1 MRHPVGRTFY
11 HSQVKPLFLS
21 YSFAMVDLNNQ
32 NITITYLNLTT
43 DDIWKDFTMVMHSYP
58 FAIRKCSSILT
69 PKHEVTSPQEYIG
82 AMLIIDNS
90 KFKQLMIE
98 FNNGQTTLN
107 FNPDWERALYYN
119 LPSKMEDFYDFTVN
133 SNKQV
138 TDCDTEN
145 KQNTFDCIEQFLA
158 SKIDCRF
165 PWLDKRQFSKNNSK
179 VCNKSEELKLHLEI
193 QLKMY
198 QRTLD
203 DELIEFGCLKRNCL
217 EKSWK
222 PRHMFG
228 SESSLTGGNGVPNPL
243 FGHLNMTGK
252 SAIMFTQ
259 ISRQVCFTKFT

>member
-1 MRHPVGRTFY
+1 
-11 HSQVKPLFLS
+11 
-21 YSFAMVDLNNQ
+21 MVDLNNQ

-43 DDIWKDFTMVMHSYP
+43 DDIWRDFTMLSLTYP
-58 FAIRKCSSILT
+58 SAIRKCSSILT
-69 PKHEVTSPQEYIG
+69 PKYEVTSSQEYIG

-90 KFKQLMIE
+90 KFQQLMIE
-98 FNNGQTTLN
+98 FNNGQSTLN

-119 LPSKMEDFYDFTVN
+119 LPSKFEDFYDFTVN

-145 KQNTFDCIEQFLA
+145 KQNTFDCIETFLA

-165 PWLDKRQFSKNNSK
+165 PWLDKRQFSKSNSK

-243 FGHLNMTGK
+243 FGDLNMTGK

-259 ISRQVCFTKFT
+259 ISRQVCFTRDIMSFFFDLQ